1 MLLQKSEEEEINS
14 ALEIAYS
21 RRVKEAVI
29 EKLGRDQI
37 LSGKIRNPKTSVAAE
52 GQESGFLTGFVT
64 NSLRDA
70 EASFNALLYEIGLRD
85 PVTDQERALIELDG
99 LVHISAPK
107 KSRVISIYSEAK
119 CPEMAQAIV
128 NAVAEAYVEEHIEI
142 SQTEGSLEFFENQA
156 TETAAKLEAAKLDMT
171 MFMSEQQL
179 VSVDSNRELV
189 KNAWDEI
196 LADILRL
203 ESEDRRMA
211 ALLSKQHPR
220 RVAVMEQLAS
230 ARNALNRVKQTGAG
244 AIDGTSAD
252 GLVDSDKGGL
262 RKSGRTS
269 ILLESKKSGSDSNM
283 VSKIE
288 SLIMSSNELEI
299 YQDRVQTLE
308 TQLSLVRRK
317 LQEARLLKEQ
327 RLRSISNITIF
338 QPGTLNHKPVAP
350 NKPLVLMG
358 TMFLGVC
365 LAIAFSA
372 YRDVTFRQKRL
383 YDSTDVERT
392 LKLPVVAKLPA
403 DRSGA
408 QKKLKSKNSLRVLRN
423 ECCDIVHRFVQV
435 NHEKQ
440 ASGKGVVVGVLSF
453 DAGNGG
459 STVAAALATSCS
471 EDFGIRTLLV
481 DADRKNRSVSQRF
494 SLNGSPGLCELVKD
508 GIEIKKSYQRSSLFD
523 LTLVSSTNKSRTGSM
538 NEVVSVSEVLEQLGD
553 LSGEFKIVVV
563 DLPPATSSD
572 SLAAMAPLMDYVLLV
587 AESGR
592 TQFKSAS
599 EVLRK
604 FENSDS
610 EVLGVVLNKFL
621 HEFPWQ
627 RTSFRRG

>member
-1 MLLQKSEEEEINS
+1 MLIQKSEEEEINS

-21 RRVKEAVI
+21 RGVKEAVI

-37 LSGKIRNPKTSVAAE
+37 LSGKLKSPETSVAAG
-52 GQESGFLTGFVT
+52 GQASGFFPGFVT
-64 NSLRDA
+64 NSLSNA
-70 EASFNALLYEIGLRD
+70 KASLNELLFKIGVRD
-85 PVTDQERALIELDG
+85 PITDQERALNELDG
-99 LVHISAPK
+99 LVHIYAPK
-107 KSRVISIYSEAK
+107 KSRVISIYSEANN
-119 CPEMAQAIV
+119 PEMAQAIV
-128 NAVAEAYVEEHIEI
+128 NAVADAYVEEHIEI
-142 SQTEGSLEFFENQA
+142 SQTEGSLEFFENEA
-156 TETAAKLEAAKLDMT
+156 TETARKLEAAKLEMT
-171 MFMSEQQL
+171 KFMSERQL

-211 ALLSKQHPR
+211 AMLSKRHPR

-230 ARNALNRVKQTGAG
+230 ARNALNRVKQTGV
-244 AIDGTSAD
+244 IDSTSA
-252 GLVDSDKGGL
+252 GGL
-262 RKSGRTS
+262 GNPEKDGSGKSNRSS
-269 ILLESKKSGSDSNM
+269 ILLESIKSRNDSNM

-317 LQEARLLKEQ
+317 RQEARLIKEQ
-327 RLRSISNITIF
+327 KLRSISNINIF
-338 QPGTLNHKPVAP
+338 QSGTLNQKPIAP
-350 NKPLVLMG
+350 NKPLVVVG
-358 TMFLGVC
+358 TMFFGMC
-365 LAIAFSA
+365 LAIAFSVC
-372 YRDVTFRQKRL
+372 REVTFRQKRL
-383 YDSTDVERT
+383 YDTTDVERT
-392 LKLPVVAKLPA
+392 LKLPVVAKLPV

-408 QKKLKSKNSLRVLRN
+408 QKKLKSKDSLRVLRN
-423 ECCDIVHRFVQV
+423 ECSDIVHRFVQV
-435 NHEKQ
+435 SHEQQ
-440 ASGKGVVVGVLSF
+440 ANKKGVVVGVLSF

-508 GIEIKKSYQRSSLFD
+508 GIEIKTSYQRSSLFD

-538 NEVVSVSEVLEQLGD
+538 SEVVSVSEVLEQLAD
-553 LSGEFKIVVV
+553 LSGEFEIVVV
-563 DLPPATSSD
+563 DMPPATSSD

-592 TQFKSAS
+592 TKFKNAS